1 MSYAYYDRLIAAFA
15 ADNGTLQRSSLT
27 HSTIG
32 MVQYFY
38 YIYLTHADGIGPLP
52 LWMHLF
58 YLAHDTIWAYIM
70 FQEAPRYDYHPYFTS
85 MAKGLVVWSILEV
98 YCIYR
103 AIVYEKEG
111 LFGQDAAVDHKGDD
125 GDGNDDDNNGK
136 TKNRAR
142 NIKNPTVA
150 MALMH
155 SFIVFFT
162 FFCLVLTIIYMVG
175 RESFPHWTLLTKILA
190 CTGAGGTWL
199 QRGTRRGTRM
209 SLALLSVVDAIT
221 CFWPYS
227 RWVLVWPEVFDNPAY
242 YLTGV
247 CCTLSSVFNVYVL
260 TRLPKA

>member
-15 ADNGTLQRSSLT
+15 ADNGTLQWSSLT

-32 MVQYFY
+32 MIQYVY
-38 YIYLTHADGIGPLP
+38 YIYLSHVDGLGPLP
-52 LWMHLF
+52 LWIHLF
-58 YLAHDTIWAYIM
+58 HLAHDGIWAYIM

-103 AIVYEKEG
+103 AIVYEREG
-111 LFGQDAAVDHKGDD
+111 LFSD
-125 GDGNDDDNNGK
+125 DDDNNNGK
-136 TKNRAR
+136 IKKKNK
-142 NIKNPTVA
+142 KNKKAKTSKRPSKT
-150 MALMH
+150 MACMH
-155 SFIVFFT
+155 SFIIFFT

-175 RESFPHWTLLTKILA
+175 RESFPHWTLLAKILA
-190 CTGAGGTWL
+190 CTGAGGTWM

-209 SLALLSVVDAIT
+209 SLALLSVFDSIT

-247 CCTLSSVFNVYVL
+247 CCTLSSLFNVYVL
-260 TRLPKA
+260 TQLPKA

>member
-27 HSTIG
+27 HSVIG

-70 FQEAPRYDYHPYFTS
+70 FQEAPKYDYHPYFTS

-103 AIVYEKEG
+103 AIVYEREG
-111 LFGQDAAVDHKGDD
+111 LFSEHDTVKGKD
-125 GDGNDDDNNGK
+125 DDDNNGK
-136 TKNRAR
+136 TKRHN
-142 NIKNPTVA
+142 KKPSKA
-150 MALMH
+150 MAYMH

-190 CTGAGGTWL
+190 CTGAGGTWM
-199 QRGTRRGTRM
+199 QRGTRKGTRM

-242 YLTGV
+242 YLTGI
-247 CCTLSSVFNVYVL
+247 CCTLSSLFNVYVL
-260 TRLPKA
+260 TQLPKE